1 MTEPIKNMISRLAWS
16 KSTFIGFG
24 LIVLISLAYLFADS
38 ANNNLRVI
46 DFKVYYQAA
55 ENILWGNSLYNCY
68 IDNDPH
74 YLFKYS
80 PASAMFF
87 IPFHV
92 FPFEVA
98 KIVYWVL
105 LTAIIILGYYL
116 CIQIID
122 PTLLSQ
128 PSRANKIIVLALLPL
143 VLHFTRELHLGQVNH
158 LLLVMYIGAL
168 AILLKEKYLLAGL
181 LIAASIYIKP
191 FGFIFLPYFIYK
203 KYYKLAGYSALF
215 LLILGLL
222 PLAFWQSWSMFV
234 AEYQNWK
241 VELLVELK
249 AKQTLLMPENH
260 TIFSVVARY
269 TPLRWIL
276 SSSLASMVYQL
287 LMLGGI
293 GLSVLYFIKTA
304 LPKNQINPVVAEF
317 GLLTA
322 LIPLL
327 AFTTSNAFGFGQ
339 ILVFL
344 VLIHYAYFTSLQ
356 KRLVVVS
363 LIFIGGACSDIIG
376 KKISHAMDDLSL
388 VAIGTILLISL
399 VFILRQK
406 KLV

>member
-1 MTEPIKNMISRLAWS
+1 MISRLAWS